1 MYLPPE
7 IVSIIMYYKSVFET
21 RALYTTKVMAE
32 FNSFYSPEVMEEIL
46 FLTSTRGVYWDVVA
60 DEA

>member
-7 IVSIIMYYKSVFET
+7 IVSLIMHYKKIFET

-32 FNSFYSPEVMEEIL
+32 FNSYYNPEVMRDIL
-46 FLTSTRGVYWDVVA
+46 FLTSTRGVYWDVGDQV
-60 DEA
+60 